1 MYQTFMLNTHLT
13 LLKAATFVIL
23 IKILQL
29 FEMKYIFSFPCF
41 TNIKEEPDS
50 TLLHQKNPFLS
61 NQQINDI
68 LIHACS

>member
-50 TLLHQKNPFLS
+50 TLLHQKNHFLS